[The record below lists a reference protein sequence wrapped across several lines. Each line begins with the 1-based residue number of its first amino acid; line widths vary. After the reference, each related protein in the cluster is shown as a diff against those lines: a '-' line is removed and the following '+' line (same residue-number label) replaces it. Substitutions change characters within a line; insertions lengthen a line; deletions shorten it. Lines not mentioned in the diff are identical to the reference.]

1 MPPFLIP
8 EHFYGKR
15 YKSLDFQKA
24 FFMQENNASPDRF
37 NLFQRIR
44 YSIFPGT
51 SRRPNYREGF
61 GNFFN
66 TLALHFRP
74 RSVHKRTLRFTLTW
88 GLGGMA
94 VVLVFMLFAT
104 GLMLKFVYQPVPD
117 RAYES
122 IIHLQNNVSFG
133 QLIRNIHHWS
143 ANALLIVVFFH
154 FLRVFF
160 TGAFHPPRQFN
171 WIIGLAMF
179 LAVLTSN
186 ITGYLLPWD
195 QLAFWAI
202 TICTGML
209 EYIPGIGGW
218 LQGLIRG
225 GSDIGPATLS
235 IFFAIHTAVIP
246 AGLLILLPFHF
257 WRVRKAGGLV
267 VPRRPDEDDGS
278 EDEKVPTIPNLIL
291 REIVVALVLIAVVM
305 AVSILF
311 DASLGVKAN
320 PGLSPNPT
328 KAPWYFAGLQ
338 ELLLHFHPL
347 FALFIIPVLML
358 IALLGIPYFN
368 YQSNTAGVWFASFK
382 GRSMAVAAA
391 LVAVIVTPMGIVA
404 DEFIFDIVAWMP
416 GLSPVVSNGILP
428 AASILT
434 GIILFYWLVK
444 KKFAATN
451 NESIQSVFVLL
462 AVAFIILTIT
472 GIWFRGEGMTLMW
485 PWEVSNLTH

>member
-1 MPPFLIP
+1 
-8 EHFYGKR
+8 
-15 YKSLDFQKA
+15 
-24 FFMQENNASPDRF
+24 MQENKAIPNRL

-51 SRRPNYREGF
+51 LQRPAYRERYR
-61 GNFFN
+61 NFFN
-66 TLALHFRP
+66 SLILHFRP
-74 RSVHKRTLRFTLTW
+74 RSVQERTLRFTLTW

-94 VVLVFMLFAT
+94 VVLLCMLFGT

-122 IIHLQNNVSFG
+122 IIYLQNNVFFG

-143 ANALLIVVFFH
+143 GYMLLIIVFLH

-160 TGAFHPPRQFN
+160 TGAFYPPRQFN

-209 EYIPGIGGW
+209 EYIPGIGEW
-218 LQGLIRG
+218 LQGLVRG
-225 GSDIGPATLS
+225 GGDIGPATLS

-246 AGLLILLPFHF
+246 AGLLILMPFHF

-267 VPRRPDEDDGS
+267 VPRRADEDEGS

-291 REIVVALVLIAVVM
+291 REIVVAAVLIAAIMVISVFFN
-305 AVSILF
+305 AP
-311 DASLGVKAN
+311 LGAKAN

-328 KAPWYFAGLQ
+328 KAPWYFAGIQ

-347 FALFIIPVLML
+347 FALFIIPILMM
-358 IALLGIPYFN
+358 IALLSIPYLN
-368 YQSNTAGVWFASFK
+368 YQANTAGVWFASLK
-382 GRSMAVAAA
+382 GRRMAVTAA
-391 LVAVIVTPMGIVA
+391 LVAVIVTPIGIVA
-404 DEFIFDIVAWMP
+404 DEFIIDFAAWMP
-416 GLSPVVSNGILP
+416 GMSPVVLNGILP
-428 AASILT
+428 AAFVLA
-434 GIILFYWLVK
+434 GIIVFYWLVK
-444 KKFAATN
+444 KKYLATN
-451 NESIQSVFVLL
+451 NESIQSVFVLFV
-462 AVAFIILTIT
+462 VAFIILTIT
-472 GIWFRGEGMTLMW
+472 GIWFRGKEMALIW
-485 PWEVSNLTH
+485 PWGI